1 MLDALRKGAGT
12 WVAKIFI
19 ALLVMSFAIWGVAD
33 VFTNFGQ
40 NVAAKVG
47 DTEISTYQFERAYR
61 QQLNRLGQQLGRP
74 LSTTEGA
81 QFGIPQQVLGTLVA
95 EAALN
100 ETARQM
106 GLGIS
111 DERLAETIQA
121 DPSFQGPGGR
131 YDRSRLE
138 LVLRNMGITEDEFVI
153 ERRHLA
159 ERLQLAQGIAGGLK
173 APSVVVEA
181 LHAYQAE
188 VRGLKYLTLDPALLG
203 EITDPDD
210 ATLSAYYEAEKS
222 RFRAPEYRKIAIL
235 ELTPEKLARA
245 GDVTDEDARAEYDR
259 TSERYFQP
267 EKRKVRQLS
276 FSDAEEAAAAA
287 EKIAGGAT
295 FDDIMQERS
304 LSDNDVYL
312 GLMAKADF
320 LDTAIG
326 DAAFTLDEGATSG
339 VVDGRFSS
347 VILNILEVLPEQQK
361 PFEDVKDELKTALA
375 NEQAEREILD
385 LLDEIE
391 DARAGGALL
400 PEIGERFKLTLTSP
414 QAFDSTGKDQNENE
428 VSLPDSDGL
437 LTGVFGSDVGVE
449 NDPLELGAQG
459 FLWFEVTEVIPSR
472 DRDLDE
478 VRDRVVADWKNSET
492 EKRLQAKA
500 ADLIAQIEAGATLEA
515 LADVEGLEVKSAPGI
530 QRRGAAGDIT
540 QAAATQVFS
549 GPVGTVL
556 DVVAADGTSR
566 LVVKVET
573 ASVPDMD
580 QASAEVAEVQTRFG
594 QQLQDSLL
602 NQYVADIEAKTGVEV
617 NEGSINQLIGSGE
630 SRYN

>member
-100 ETARQM
+100 ETARRM

-111 DERLAETIQA
+111 DGRLAETIQT

-138 LVLRNMGITEDEFVI
+138 MVLRNSGMTEDEFVI

-188 VRGLKYLTLDPALLG
+188 VRGLKYVTLEPALLG
-203 EITDPDD
+203 EIADPDD
-210 ATLSAYYEAEKS
+210 ATLSTYYEAEKS
-222 RFRAPEYRKIAIL
+222 RFRAPEYRKIALL

-245 GDVTDEDARAEYDR
+245 EDVTDENARAEYER
-259 TSERYFQP
+259 TSSRYFQP
-267 EKRKVRQLS
+267 EKRKVRQIS
-276 FSDAEEAAAAA
+276 FPDAAEAAAAA
-287 EKIAGGAT
+287 EKLAGGAT
-295 FDDIMQERS
+295 FSDLMQERS

-320 LDTAIG
+320 LDAAIG
-326 DAAFTLDEGATSG
+326 DAAFALEEGATSG
-339 VVDGRFSS
+339 VVDGRFSP
-347 VILNILEVLPEQQK
+347 VILNILEVLPEQQQ
-361 PFEDVKDELKTALA
+361 PFEEVMDELKTTLA

-385 LLDEIE
+385 LIDEIE

-400 PEIGERFKLTLTSP
+400 TEIGERFNLTLTSP
-414 QAFDSTGKDQNENE
+414 QAFDSTGKDENANE
-428 VSLPDSDGL
+428 VSLPDAGGL
-437 LTGVFGSDVGVE
+437 LAAVFDSDLGVE
-449 NDPLELGAQG
+449 NDPLELGSQG
-459 FLWFEVTEVIPSR
+459 FLWFEVSEVIPAR

-478 VRDRVVADWKNSET
+478 VRDDVVADWKKTET
-492 EKRLQAKA
+492 EKRLQARA
-500 ADLIAQIEAGATLEA
+500 EELIAQAEAGATLEA
-515 LADVEGLEVKSAPGI
+515 LAEAEGLEVKSAPGI
-530 QRRGAAGDIT
+530 QRGVAAGEIS
-540 QAAATQVFS
+540 QSAATRVFS
-549 GPVGTVL
+549 RPVGTVL
-556 DVVAADGTSR
+556 EVPAAEGTGR

-580 QASAEVAEVQTRFG
+580 SASAEVAEVWTRFG

-602 NQYVADIEAKTGVEV
+602 NQYVADIEAKAGVEV
-617 NEGSINQLIGSGE
+617 NEGSINQLIGSGD
-630 SRYN
+630 SRFN

>member
-12 WVAKIFI
+12 WFAKILI
-19 ALLVMSFAIWGVAD
+19 ALLVVSFAIWGVAD

-138 LVLRNMGITEDEFVI
+138 LVLRNSGITEDEFVI

-159 ERLQLAQGIAGGLK
+159 ERLQLAQGIGGGLR
-173 APSVVVEA
+173 APSVVLEA

-188 VRGLKYLTLDPALLG
+188 VRGLKYLTLDASLLG
-203 EITDPDD
+203 EIADPDD
-210 ATLSAYYEAEKS
+210 ATLATYYEAEKS
-222 RFRAPEYRKIAIL
+222 RFRAPEYRKIALL

-245 GDVTDEDARAEYDR
+245 EDVTDEDARAEYER
-259 TSERYFQP
+259 TSNRYYQP

-276 FSDAEEAAAAA
+276 FPDAEEAAAAA
-287 EKIAGGAT
+287 EKLAGGAT
-295 FDDIMQERS
+295 FEDIMQERS

-320 LDTAIG
+320 LDAAIG
-326 DAAFTLDEGATSG
+326 DAAFALEEGATSG

-361 PFEDVKDELKTALA
+361 PFEDVKEELKTILA
-375 NEQAEREILD
+375 SEQAEREILD

-428 VSLPDSDGL
+428 LSLPDANGL
-437 LTGVFGSDVGVE
+437 LAGVFGSDVGVE
-449 NDPLELGAQG
+449 NDPLELGDQG
-459 FLWFEVTEVIPSR
+459 FLWFEVTEVIPTR
-472 DRDLDE
+472 DRDLEE
-478 VRDRVVADWKNSET
+478 VRDRVVADWKTSET

-500 ADLIAQIEAGATLEA
+500 AELIAQVEAGATLEA
-515 LADVEGLEVKSAPGI
+515 LAEVEGLEVKSAPGI

-549 GPVGTVL
+549 GPVGSVL
-556 DVVAADGTSR
+556 DVASADGTSH
-566 LVVKVET
+566 LVIKVET

-580 QASAEVAEVQTRFG
+580 EASAEVAEVRTRFG

-617 NEGSINQLIGSGE
+617 NESSINQLIGSGE